1 MCLAAP
7 MKIVEIYENGS
18 AKVALDQVEH
28 KVDMSLIDNPRTGE
42 YVIVHA
48 GFAIEKL
55 DQEEADS
62 RIKLFK
68 ELAESN
74 QTPEL

>member
-7 MKIVEIYENGS
+7 MEIVEIYEDGS
-18 AKVALDQVEH
+18 AKVSLDQVEY
-28 KVDMSLIDNPRTGE
+28 KVDMSLIDNPQKGE

-55 DQEEADS
+55 DKDEADS

-74 QTPEL
+74 QVPEI

>member
-1 MCLAAP
+1 M
-7 MKIVEIYENGS
+7 EIIEINENGS
-18 AKVALDQVEH
+18 AKVALDRVEYI
-28 KVDMSLIDNPRTGE
+28 VDMSLIENPQKGE

-55 DQEEADS
+55 DKDEADA

-68 ELAESN
+68 ELADSN
-74 QTPEL
+74 QNL